1 MKTITM
7 FYLENCPYCKNARK
21 ALKELTEENPEYGS
35 ISVDMIEESQNPEK
49 ADAYD
54 YYYVPALFLENEKA
68 YEAAP
73 SEDYASIRSSVE
85 RVLKRALNE

>member
-54 YYYVPALFLENEKA
+54 YYYVPALFLGNERHMRLLLPRTMLPS
-68 YEAAP
+68 AP
-73 SEDYASIRSSVE
+73 AWSVSSNG
-85 RVLKRALNE
+85 R

>member
-1 MKTITM
+1 
-7 FYLENCPYCKNARK
+7 
-21 ALKELTEENPEYGS
+21 
-35 ISVDMIEESQNPEK
+35 MIEESQNPEK

-54 YYYVPALFLENEKA
+54 YYYVPALFLGNEKA